1 MTNQGAG
8 IDSREPRPAM
18 SCDCSECEVM
28 VQQGFSEFIL
38 GDPKLKFGKTLAT
51 SHRYFE
57 NEKNCHQN
65 HTILYNPTDR
75 ASNIAHDLEASL
87 RSSENCRATSFGVAI
102 PCLRFPLVQCW
113 RMFDRVD

>member
-57 NEKNCHQN
+57 NEKHGHQTN
-65 HTILYNPTDR
+65 QG
-75 ASNIAHDLEASL
+75 AG
-87 RSSENCRATSFGVAI
+87 SESRE
-102 PCLRFPLVQCW
+102 
-113 RMFDRVD
+113 